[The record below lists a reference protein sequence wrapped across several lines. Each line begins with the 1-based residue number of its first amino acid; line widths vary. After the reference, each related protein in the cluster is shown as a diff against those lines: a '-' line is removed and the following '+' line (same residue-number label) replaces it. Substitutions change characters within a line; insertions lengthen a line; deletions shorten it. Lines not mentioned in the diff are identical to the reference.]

1 MRFVTLFAARVGHE
15 YYPDGVCRD
24 VSVEPTAT
32 TRRLID
38 RYRLRIGE
46 LPDGIV
52 VSTPTSAD
60 GKSSLLSVKRN
71 EVFAFHLRVRNP
83 DFPLFTDL
91 QELAGKADPVYTNA
105 GLPTGGRALKLIDR
119 KAWSTETVVL
129 PAGASKIKFTLGG
142 NPLADSG
149 DVHKLPRAVDFTIAI
164 PTGSAKI
171 AAYDAAAK
179 TVTIDAVSGTAPD
192 LFSAAA
198 QTVSVRYRTRPVPD
212 REVLA
217 DVELQYDKSMPAS
230 GSAAAAFEI
239 KFKTKAGH
247 WAYYV
252 LTDALGAFAIV
263 DTTTPGPPIAFS
275 AANRVLL
282 NQVPDEPDALAM
294 TLSRQCPDLQRFRFL
309 SDQPVPCSSA
319 ARKGIELRLGGEKVL
334 GAIPNPSP
342 RQLSRIQQTIGA
354 RMQELDV
361 FAQIIKYVKA
371 H

>member
-1 MRFVTLFAARVGHE
+1 MRFVTLFTARVRHD

-24 VSVEPTAT
+24 VSVEPTAP

-52 VSTPTSAD
+52 VCTPTSPD
-60 GKSSLLSVKRN
+60 GKTSLLSVKRN

-91 QELAGKADPVYTNA
+91 QELVGKSDPVYTNA

-119 KAWSTETVVL
+119 KAWSTETVVV
-129 PAGASKIKFTLGG
+129 PAGSSKIKFTLGG

-149 DVHKLPRAVDFTIAI
+149 DVHKLPRPADFSIAT
-164 PTGSAKI
+164 PTGNAKI

-179 TVTIDAVSGTAPD
+179 TVTIDAISGIAPD
-192 LFSAAA
+192 LFSAAG

-212 REVLA
+212 RGVLA
-217 DVELQYDKSMPAS
+217 DVELQYDKSMPAA
-230 GSAAAAFEI
+230 GSAVAPFEI
-239 KFKTKAGH
+239 TFKAKAGR

-252 LTDALGAFAIV
+252 LTDALGGFAIV
-263 DTTTPGPPIAFS
+263 DTTAPGPPVVFS

-282 NQVPDEPDALAM
+282 NQVPDEPDALAVA
-294 TLSRQCPDLQRFRFL
+294 LSRQCPGLQRFRFL
-309 SDQPVPCSSA
+309 SDQPIRCSSA

-334 GAIPNPSP
+334 ETIPNPP
-342 RQLSRIQQTIGA
+342 VRQLCRIN
-354 RMQELDV
+354 QEEAFYQV
-361 FAQIIKYVKA
+361 VKYVRA
-371 H
+371 N